1 MKEQKSSLF
10 AKKSTNELEDLNT
23 NKVLN
28 DDNLGQKKR
37 ASISN
42 ILNKGNGQGND
53 NIQSFNEAKNEEII
67 NSLDSDSFYDK
78 VLNNGEYDKA
88 KKA

>member
-1 MKEQKSSLF
+1 
-10 AKKSTNELEDLNT
+10 
-23 NKVLN
+23 
-28 DDNLGQKKR
+28 
-37 ASISN
+37 
-42 ILNKGNGQGND
+42 LNKGNGQGNE